1 MRTLFVRFSLV
12 SVGLLLAVAVSPALA
27 QETTDASQVYET
39 ATEFRRIHERLGGSE
54 SLGEAISRP
63 YYLGDTLVQYFDRA
77 RLERAGRSSS
87 EPLGATRVSDLG
99 RYLGRLTGESIR
111 LPFQPV
117 QPAHNGLFFPETEH
131 NVTEPVLTYWRNHGG
146 LERFGPPISE
156 RHRKGSRSVQWFAKA
171 VLEIRVESSDAGKVE
186 VWDIGREYT
195 AFSRYE
201 RDQIESVAPLYAID
215 LDDPAGGL
223 DVPIVY
229 MHEVPDQRLFES
241 QIVELIQAGYTPVPL
256 ARLVRSLTCCATLP
270 ENPIV
275 FTFDDGWESQLT
287 EALPVLVKHRI
298 PATFFVLPGFDDKQP
313 NHMSLDDF
321 RTLVDAGMSVQSHTI
336 NHAELPPL
344 LRINRGAAEAEVVE
358 SKQILEQFGGV
369 DYLAYPFG
377 AFDPET
383 EVLIVRADYA
393 AALSTRFGRIHFPA
407 DLMRLSRIAINPS
420 APASVVI
427 ADLNRA
433 R

>member
-1 MRTLFVRFSLV
+1 MW
-12 SVGLLLAVAVSPALA
+12 VGLLLAGTVSPSLA
-27 QETTDASQVYET
+27 QETPKANQSYDT
-39 ATEFRRIHERLGGSE
+39 AAEFRLIYERLGGAE
-54 SLGEAISRP
+54 SLGEVISRP
-63 YYLGDTLVQYFDRA
+63 YYLGDMLVQYFERA
-77 RLERAGRSSS
+77 RIEQAGRSSS
-87 EPLGATRVSDLG
+87 EPLGTTRVSDLG
-99 RYLGRLTGESIR
+99 RYLAQLTGESIR
-111 LPFQPV
+111 PPFQPV
-117 QPAHNGLFFPETEH
+117 QPADNALFFPETEH
-131 NVTEPVLTYWRNHGG
+131 NVKEPVLTYWRNHGG

-171 VLEIRVESSDAGKVE
+171 VLEIEVESSLAGRVE
-186 VWDIGREYT
+186 VWNVGREYM
-195 AFSRYE
+195 AFPRYE
-201 RDQIESVAPLYAID
+201 RDRVEPVAPLYAVD

-223 DVPIVY
+223 DAPIVY

-241 QIVELIQAGYTPVPL
+241 QIVGLIQAGYTPIPL

-287 EALPVLVKHRI
+287 KALPVLVKHRI
-298 PATFFVLPGFDDKQP
+298 PATFFVLPGFDGKQP

-321 RTLVDAGMSVQSHTI
+321 KTLADAGMSVQSHTI

-344 LRINRGAAEAEVVE
+344 IRSNMGAAEAEVVE

-377 AFDPET
+377 AFDPDT
-383 EVLIVRADYA
+383 EILVVRANYA

-420 APASVVI
+420 APASAVI

-433 R
+433 K